1 MICKTHEDL
10 SPPILSLG
18 NRKYSLM
25 TRMPLFRHALNERK
39 SWYLPLS
46 ITSEHRW
53 RLKSFLITKILK
65 KDIPSQHNQK
75 CFQDAFHFSVVK
87 IQNVG
92 KIPIFHQ
99 KRPKW
104 PNDLNSLNVMYK
116 ITFNWFSCLKTH
128 LNQTKSSIY
137 NK

>member
-1 MICKTHEDL
+1 MICTIHEDL
-10 SPPILSLG
+10 SPSILSLG

-25 TRMPLFRHALNERK
+25 TIMPLFRHAHGERK
-39 SWYLPLS
+39 SGCSPLS

-53 RLKSFLITKILK
+53 RLNTFFITKVLK
-65 KDIPSQHNQK
+65 KDITSQNNQK
-75 CFQDAFHFSVVK
+75 CFHGAFHFSVVK